1 MPNDRFI
8 FSLFIAQSAVKNHVI
23 AELKRAGIKVTLAQ
37 SGVLFLL
44 EEADGRKMNELSAGL
59 RIDNSTTTGLI
70 DRLEKLKLVKRVPNP
85 KDRRSMKIF
94 LTPKGAD
101 ESQKAKVVIKR
112 INEAIRAEMPDQCGK
127 SFIETLARVTK
138 KFS

>member
-1 MPNDRFI
+1 VPSDRFI
-8 FSLFIAQSAVKNHVI
+8 FSLFIAQHTLKNHVI

-70 DRLEKLKLVKRVPNP
+70 DRLEKLNLVKRLPNP
-85 KDRRSMKIF
+85 KDRRSMKIY

-101 ESQKAKVVIKR
+101 ESLKAKVVIKR
-112 INEAIRAEMPDQCGK
+112 INEEIRAEMPDQRGE
-127 SFIETLARVTK
+127 SFIETLARVAK

>member
-1 MPNDRFI
+1 MSSDRFI
-8 FSLFIAQSAVKNHVI
+8 YSLFIAQSAVKNHVI

-59 RIDNSTTTGLI
+59 RIDNSTTTGLV
-70 DRLEKLKLVKRVPNP
+70 DRLEKLKLVKRLPNP
-85 KDRRSMKIF
+85 KDRRSMTIF
-94 LTPKGAD
+94 LTTKGAD

-112 INEAIRAEMPDQCGK
+112 INEAIRSEMPDQCGK
-127 SFIETLARVTK
+127 SFIETLARVAK

>member
-1 MPNDRFI
+1 MPSDRFI

-70 DRLEKLKLVKRVPNP
+70 DRLEKLNLVKRLPNP
-85 KDRRSMKIF
+85 KDRRSMKIY

-101 ESQKAKVVIKR
+101 ESLKAKVVIKR
-112 INEAIRAEMPDQCGK
+112 INEEIRAEMPDQRGEF
-127 SFIETLARVTK
+127 FIETLSRVAK